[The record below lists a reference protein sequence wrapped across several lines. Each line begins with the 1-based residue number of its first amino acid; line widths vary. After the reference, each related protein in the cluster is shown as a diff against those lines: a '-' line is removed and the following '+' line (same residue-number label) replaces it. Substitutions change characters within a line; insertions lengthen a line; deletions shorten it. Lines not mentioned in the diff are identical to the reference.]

1 MAEKGPGAI
10 AGLDPA
16 GPNEVAPAM
25 RLAVRMLPFLAL
37 LACWLPAPARPQA
50 QPAQR
55 PPAAA
60 GLSGAE
66 ADRLSSLLR
75 DESRRTELLRTLEAL
90 SAASRAQTGT
100 AGEGAAVAA
109 PGAAPGAAPAP
120 AAEAAPPAAAAPP
133 AGQAAAEPPAEP
145 LIAPNTVGAQLLLGL
160 SGRIGSLSDALLG
173 AARSVADLPSLWSGV
188 ANLARDPVARARIVD
203 ASWKLALLLGAGLA
217 LEGLVFRLLAAPRRR
232 VDEAAAAE
240 GRWTWLRRAP
250 LLVGRLLL
258 DLVPIAGFALAALG
272 LFGVVRPLPT
282 TQLVGL
288 TIGQTYIGARVAF
301 VAARTLFSPRS
312 QRLRLI
318 PCSDE
323 AAAAWLSWLR
333 LVLSV
338 GLGGYALA
346 EAGLLFGL
354 PWAAYDAIINLTLL
368 AISLL
373 MVQVVLRHRRAVAD
387 ALRAAPLK
395 PGEQPDRAR
404 LLLRGARNQLAN
416 VWHVLVILWL
426 FAGWAVWALAL
437 ENGFQRLLRGTL
449 VTLLVVG
456 IGKALDEGIS
466 RLLDRALS
474 PSPGLAKRYPGLP
487 ARAAT
492 YVPLTKAAISV
503 LIGCA
508 GLVVLL
514 EAWGLDALAWFAGGT
529 LGGRLLGTLVSIGFT
544 LLLALLVWEA
554 ANTAIQRRLERL
566 SRDSHAARSARVRTL
581 LPMLRTVLGG
591 AILVFVVLNA
601 LSQLGVNVAP
611 LLAGAGVIGVAVG
624 FGSQTLVRDVI
635 TGIFL
640 LFEDAVAVGDVVQLG
655 GLSGVV
661 EHLSI
666 RAIKLR
672 AQDGSVHIIPF
683 SAVTTVTNM
692 TRDFAFAVLDITVSY
707 AEDPDR
713 VADALREIGKEIRAE
728 PKWNALIRDDIDVF
742 GVEKL
747 ADSGVMIRAR
757 VKTEP
762 SARWSVG
769 REFNRRIK
777 QRFDERGI
785 QIPRPQPMV
794 LVQPAPP
801 PPESGPPEGQPA
813 GHPVPRAAE

>member
-1 MAEKGPGAI
+1 P
-10 AGLDPA
+10 
-16 GPNEVAPAM
+16 
-25 RLAVRMLPFLAL
+25 
-37 LACWLPAPARPQA
+37 
-50 QPAQR
+50 
-55 PPAAA
+55 
-60 GLSGAE
+60 
-66 ADRLSSLLR
+66 
-75 DESRRTELLRTLEAL
+75 
-90 SAASRAQTGT
+90 
-100 AGEGAAVAA
+100 
-109 PGAAPGAAPAP
+109 APAP
-120 AAEAAPPAAAAPP
+120 AAEATGSAGQGAAAAAAP
-133 AGQAAAEPPAEP
+133 AAPGGAAEP
-145 LIAPNTVGAQLLLGL
+145 LIAPNTVGAQILSGL
-160 SGRIGSLSDALLG
+160 SGRIEALSEGALR
-173 AARSVADLPSLWSGV
+173 AARTVADLPSLWSGID
-188 ANLARDPVARARIVD
+188 NIARDPVARARLQD
-203 ASWKLALLLGAGLA
+203 AAWKLALLLGAGL
-217 LEGLVFRLLAAPRRR
+217 LVEGVVHRSLAGARRR
-232 VDEAAAAE
+232 LDAAAE
-240 GRWTWLRRAP
+240 ADGRWTWLRRAP
-250 LLVGRLLL
+250 LLLGRLLL
-258 DLVPIAGFALAALG
+258 DLVPIAGFAVVALG
-272 LFGVVRPLPT
+272 MFGVVRPLPT

-288 TIGQTYIGARVAF
+288 TMGQTYIGARVAF
-301 VAARTLFSPRS
+301 VLARTLFSPRS
-312 QRLRLI
+312 KRLRLI

-338 GLGGYALA
+338 GVAGYALA
-346 EAGLLFGL
+346 EAGLLLGL

-368 AISLL
+368 AISLFV
-373 MVQVVLRHRRAVAD
+373 VQVVLRHRQAVAD
-387 ALRAAPLK
+387 ALRAAPLR

-404 LLLRGARNQLAN
+404 LVLRGARNQLAK

-426 FAGWAVWALAL
+426 FAGWSVWALAV
-437 ENGFQRLLRGTL
+437 EDGFNRLLKGTL
-449 VTLLVVG
+449 LTLLVAAVG
-456 IGKALDEGIS
+456 KGLDEGIS
-466 RLLDRALS
+466 RLLDRALR
-474 PSPGLAKRYPGLP
+474 PDPELVKRYPGLP

-492 YVPLTKAAISV
+492 YVPLTKAVVSI

-508 GLVVLL
+508 GVVLL
-514 EAWGLDALAWFAGGT
+514 LETWGVDALGWFETGT
-529 LGGRLLGTLVSIGFT
+529 LGGRLLGTFTSIGLT
-544 LLLALLVWEA
+544 LLLALVVWEA
-554 ANTAIQRRLERL
+554 ANTAIQRRLARL

-692 TRDFAFAVLDITVSY
+692 TRDFSFAVLDVTVGY
-707 AEDPDR
+707 GEDPDT
-713 VADALREIGKEIRAE
+713 VTEALREIGKEVRAE

-747 ADSGVMIRAR
+747 ADSGLLIRAR

-769 REFNRRIK
+769 REFNRRII
-777 QRFDERGI
+777 QGFEARGI
-785 QIPRPQPMV
+785 KIPRPQPMV
-794 LVQPAPP
+794 MVERAPP
-801 PPESGPPEGQPA
+801 KPPEPEPPQGQQQP
-813 GHPVPRAAE
+813 PVPKAAE

>member
-1 MAEKGPGAI
+1 
-10 AGLDPA
+10 
-16 GPNEVAPAM
+16 M
-25 RLAVRMLPFLAL
+25 RLATQTIFAL
-37 LACWLPAPARPQA
+37 LLLTCWLPASA
-50 QPAQR
+50 QPQPGQA
-55 PPAAA
+55 PAAQA
-60 GLSGAE
+60 APRPAATAPTGGHTGGLSAAE
-66 ADRLSSLLR
+66 ADRLSALLR
-75 DESRRTELLRTLEAL
+75 DDQRRAELLRTLEAL
-90 SAASRAQTGT
+90 SAASRAQPAAGGSAAAAAAPGSAATPAPAASAPA
-100 AGEGAAVAA
+100 AGEAASSPAAAGGAAAEAPGA
-109 PGAAPGAAPAP
+109 PGAAAA
-120 AAEAAPPAAAAPP
+120 
-133 AGQAAAEPPAEP
+133 PPAEP
-145 LIAPNTVGAQLLLGL
+145 LIAPNTVGAQLLRDL
-160 SGRIGSLSDALLG
+160 SKRVDTVSDTLLG
-173 AARSVADLPSLWSGV
+173 AARSVADLPSLWTGV
-188 ANLARDPVARARIVD
+188 ANLARDPVARARLLD
-203 ASWKLALLLGAGLA
+203 ASWKLAVLLGAGFAVEALA
-217 LEGLVFRLLAAPRRR
+217 VRLLAGPRRR
-232 VDEAAAAE
+232 LDAAAAAE
-240 GRWTWLRRAP
+240 GSWTWLRRSP

-288 TIGQTYIGARVAF
+288 MIGHTYIAARLAF
-301 VAARTLFSPRS
+301 AVARTLFSPRS
-312 QRLRLI
+312 RSLRLI

-333 LVLSV
+333 LIMSV
-338 GLGGYALA
+338 GVAGYALA

-368 AISLL
+368 AMSLFV
-373 MVQVVLRHRRAVAD
+373 VQVVLRHRHAVAD
-387 ALRAAPLK
+387 ALRATPLE

-404 LLLRGARNQLAN
+404 HLLRSARNQLAN
-416 VWHVLVILWL
+416 VWHILVILWL
-426 FAGWAVWALAL
+426 FAGWAVWALAV
-437 ENGFQRLLRGTL
+437 EDGFIRLLRATAMAVVVAL
-449 VTLLVVG
+449 V
-456 IGKALDEGIS
+456 GKGLDEGIS
-466 RLLDRALS
+466 RLLDRLLS
-474 PSPGLAKRYPGLP
+474 PTPELAKRYPGLP

-492 YVPLTKAAISV
+492 YVPLTKAALSV
-503 LIGCA
+503 LIACA
-508 GLVVLL
+508 GIVLL
-514 EAWGLDALAWFAGGT
+514 LETWGVDALGWFAAGT
-529 LGGRLLGTLVSIGFT
+529 LGGRLLGTLGSIGVT
-544 LLLALLVWEA
+544 LLLALAVWEA
-554 ANTAIQRRLERL
+554 ANTAIQRRLARL

-624 FGSQTLVRDVI
+624 FGAQTLVRDVI

-692 TRDFAFAVLDITVSY
+692 TRDFAFAVLDVTVSY
-707 AEDPDR
+707 DEDPDR
-713 VADALREIGKEIRAE
+713 VAEVLREISKEVRAE
-728 PKWNALIRDDIDVF
+728 PKFAALIRDDIDVF

-747 ADSGVMIRAR
+747 ADSGLMIRAR

-762 SARWSVG
+762 AARWSVG

-794 LVQPAPP
+794 
-801 PPESGPPEGQPA
+801 
-813 GHPVPRAAE
+813 

>member
-1 MAEKGPGAI
+1 
-10 AGLDPA
+10 
-16 GPNEVAPAM
+16 M
-25 RLAVRMLPFLAL
+25 RPLARVFSFLVLFAL
-37 LACWLPAPARPQA
+37 WLPASA
-50 QPAQR
+50 QPQTAQPHPA
-55 PPAAA
+55 PPQPAA
-60 GLSGAE
+60 GLGGAE
-66 ADRLSSLLR
+66 IDRLSSLLR
-75 DESRRTELLRTLEAL
+75 DETRRAELLRTLEAL
-90 SAASRAQTGT
+90 STASRAQSSGV
-100 AGEGAAVAA
+100 AGEGSATAQ
-109 PGAAPGAAPAP
+109 GTAPAP
-120 AAEAAPPAAAAPP
+120 AAGEAAPPASTPP
-133 AGQAAAEPPAEP
+133 AAGQAAGEAPAAPAEP
-145 LIAPNTVGAQLLLGL
+145 LIAPNTVGAQLLFGL
-160 SGRIGSLSDALLG
+160 SGRIDALSDTLLG
-173 AARSVADLPSLWSGV
+173 AARSVADLPSLWSGL
-188 ANLARDPVARARIVD
+188 ANITRDPVARARLVD

-217 LEGLVFRLLAAPRRR
+217 VEGLVVRLLAAPRRR
-232 VDEAAAAE
+232 LDAAAAAD

-301 VAARTLFSPRS
+301 AAARTLFSPRS

-323 AAAAWLSWLR
+323 AAGAWLSWLR

-338 GLGGYALA
+338 GVGGYVLA
-346 EAGLLFGL
+346 EAGLLLGL

-395 PGEQPDRAR
+395 PGDEPDRAR
-404 LLLRGARNQLAN
+404 LALRGARNQLAN
-416 VWHVLVILWL
+416 VWHVVVILWL

-437 ENGFQRLLRGTL
+437 EDGFNRLLRGTL
-449 VTLLVVG
+449 LTLLVVG
-456 IGKALDEGIS
+456 VGKALDEGIA

-474 PSPGLAKRYPGLP
+474 PNPDLVKRYPGLP

-508 GLVVLL
+508 GLVLLL
-514 EAWGLDALAWFAGGT
+514 ETWGLDALGWFAGGT
-529 LGGRLLGTLVSIGFT
+529 LGGRLLGTLASIGLT
-544 LLLALLVWEA
+544 LLLALAVWEA
-554 ANTAIQRRLERL
+554 ANTAIQRRLARL

-713 VADALREIGKEIRAE
+713 VADALREVGKEIRAE

-794 LVQPAPP
+794 MVERAPP
-801 PPESGPPEGQPA
+801 PEPEPPQGQPA

>member
-1 MAEKGPGAI
+1 
-10 AGLDPA
+10 
-16 GPNEVAPAM
+16 M
-25 RLAVRMLPFLAL
+25 RLPANTFLLLAL
-37 LACWLPAPARPQA
+37 LACWLPVPAPAQQPQQQA
-50 QPAQR
+50 PR
-55 PPAAA
+55 PAAPAANPAPA
-60 GLSGAE
+60 GLSAAE
-66 ADRLSSLLR
+66 ADRLSALLR
-75 DESRRTELLRTLEAL
+75 DENRRAELLRTLEAL
-90 SAASRAQTGT
+90 SAAGRAQS
-100 AGEGAAVAA
+100 GASAA
-109 PGAAPGAAPAP
+109 PAAAGATQGAAAPAP
-120 AAEAAPPAAAAPP
+120 AGAAEAPGAPAGQAADAPPPAAAAPAAP
-133 AGQAAAEPPAEP
+133 APEP
-145 LIAPNTVGAQLLLGL
+145 LIAPNTVGAQILAGL
-160 SGRIGSLSDALLG
+160 SGRIDALSEGALR
-173 AARSVADLPSLWSGV
+173 AARTVADLPGLWEGV
-188 ANLARDPVARARIVD
+188 ANIGRDPVARARLFD
-203 ASWKLALLLGAGLA
+203 ASWKLALLLGAGL
-217 LEGLVFRLLAAPRRR
+217 LVEGIVHRSLAGPRRR
-232 VDEAAAAE
+232 LDAAAE
-240 GRWTWLRRAP
+240 TDGRWTWLRRAP

-258 DLVPIAGFALAALG
+258 DLVPIAGFGLVALG

-288 TIGQTYIGARVAF
+288 TIGQTYIGARLAF
-301 VAARTLFSPRS
+301 VLARTLFSPRS
-312 QRLRLI
+312 KRLRLI

-333 LVLSV
+333 VVLSV
-338 GLGGYALA
+338 GVAGYALA

-373 MVQVVLRHRRAVAD
+373 AVQVVLRHRQAVAD
-387 ALRAAPLK
+387 ALRAAPLQ
-395 PGEQPDRAR
+395 PGEEPDRAR
-404 LLLRGARNQLAN
+404 LLLRGARNQLARI
-416 VWHVLVILWL
+416 WHVLVILWL
-426 FAGWAVWALAL
+426 FAGWAVWALAV
-437 ENGFQRLLRGTL
+437 EDGFNRLLKGTL
-449 VTLLVVG
+449 LTLLVAAVG
-456 IGKALDEGIS
+456 KGLDEGVS
-466 RLLDRALS
+466 RLLDRALR
-474 PSPGLAKRYPGLP
+474 PNPELAKRYPGLP

-492 YVPLTKAAISV
+492 YVPLTKAAVSV

-508 GLVVLL
+508 GVVVLL
-514 EAWGLDALAWFAGGT
+514 EAWGLDALGWFAGGT
-529 LGGRLLGTLVSIGFT
+529 LGGRLVGTLASIGLT
-544 LLLALLVWEA
+544 LLLALVIWEA
-554 ANTAIQRRLERL
+554 ANTAIQRRLARL

-672 AQDGSVHIIPF
+672 ATDGSVHIIPF

-692 TRDFAFAVLDITVSY
+692 TRDFAFAVLDVTVGY
-707 AEDPDR
+707 NEDPDR
-713 VADALREIGKEIRAE
+713 VGEALREIGKEVRAE
-728 PKWNALIRDDIDVF
+728 PKWNALIRDDIDVW

-747 ADSGVMIRAR
+747 ADSGLLIRAR

-769 REFNRRIK
+769 REFNRRII
-777 QRFDERGI
+777 QRFEERGI

-794 LVQPAPP
+794 MVERAPP
-801 PPESGPPEGQPA
+801 KPPEPEPPQGQQPQQ
-813 GHPVPRAAE
+813 HPVPRAAE

>member
-1 MAEKGPGAI
+1 M
-10 AGLDPA
+10 GLLRP
-16 GPNEVAPAM
+16 M
-25 RLAVRMLPFLAL
+25 RLAVRTFLVLVL
-37 LACWLPAPARPQA
+37 LACGLPASAQPQQPAARP
-50 QPAQR
+50 
-55 PPAAA
+55 AAG

-66 ADRLSSLLR
+66 ADRLSALLR
-75 DESRRTELLRTLEAL
+75 DENRRAELLRTLEAL
-90 SAASRAQTGT
+90 SAASRAQTGA
-100 AGEGAAVAA
+100 AGGSPAPVAPP
-109 PGAAPGAAPAP
+109 PGQGPAPAP
-120 AAEAAPPAAAAPP
+120 AAAEGAPPAAAGAAAAPSG
-133 AGQAAAEPPAEP
+133 AGQAASAAAEAPGAPAAPAEP
-145 LIAPNTVGAQLLLGL
+145 LLAPNTVGAQLLLGL
-160 SGRIGSLSDALLG
+160 SGRIGSLSDTLLG
-173 AARSVADLPSLWSGV
+173 AARSVADLPSLWAGV
-188 ANLARDPVARARIVD
+188 ANLARDPVAQKRLID

-217 LEGLVFRLLAAPRRR
+217 VEAVVHRLLAAPRRR
-232 VDEAAAAE
+232 LEAAADA
-240 GRWTWLRRAP
+240 RWSWLRRAP

-258 DLVPIAGFALAALG
+258 DLVPIAGFALVALG

-282 TQLVGL
+282 TQLAGL
-288 TIGQTYIGARVAF
+288 MIGQTYIGARVAF
-301 VAARTLFSPRS
+301 AAARTLFSPRS
-312 QRLRLI
+312 RGLRLI

-333 LVLSV
+333 LMLWV
-338 GLGGYALA
+338 GVGGYALA

-354 PWAAYDAIINLTLL
+354 PWAAHDAIFNLTLL
-368 AISLL
+368 AISLS
-373 MVQVVLRHRRAVAD
+373 MVGVVLKHRRAVAD
-387 ALRAAPLK
+387 ALRAGPLEPGEK
-395 PGEQPDRAR
+395 PGRGRLALRA
-404 LLLRGARNQLAN
+404 ARNLLAN
-416 VWHVLVILWL
+416 VWHVVVILWL
-426 FAGWAVWALAL
+426 LAAWAVWALAL
-437 ENGFQRLLRGTL
+437 ENGFERLLNGTVLTL
-449 VTLLVVG
+449 VVVAA
-456 IGKALDEGIS
+456 GKALDEGIS
-466 RLLDRALS
+466 WLLDRALS
-474 PSPGLAKRYPGLP
+474 PSPELAKRYPALP

-492 YVPLTKAAISV
+492 YVPVAKTAVSV
-503 LIGCA
+503 LIGCV

-514 EAWGLDALAWFAGGT
+514 EAWGLDALGWFAGGT
-529 LGGRLLGTLVSIGFT
+529 LGGRLVGTLASIGLT
-544 LLLALLVWEA
+544 LVLALAVWEA
-554 ANTAIQRRLERL
+554 ANTAIQRRLARL

-666 RAIKLR
+666 RAIRLR
-672 AQDGSVHIIPF
+672 AQDGSIHIIPF

-692 TRDFAFAVLDITVSY
+692 TRDFAFAVLDVTVSY

-713 VADALREIGKEIRAE
+713 VADTLREIGKEVRAE
-728 PKWNALIRDDIDVF
+728 PKWGALIRDEIDVW

-801 PPESGPPEGQPA
+801 RPEPEPPEGEAARRQ
-813 GHPVPRAAE
+813 PVPRAAE

>member
-25 RLAVRMLPFLAL
+25 RLAVRILPLLAL

-217 LEGLVFRLLAAPRRR
+217 LEGLVFRLLSAPRRR
-232 VDEAAAAE
+232 VDEAAAVE

-566 SRDSHAARSARVRTL
+566 SRDSHAARSARGPHLVADAPHRARRRHPGVRGAERAVAARRERGAAAGRRRRDRRGGRL
-581 LPMLRTVLGG
+581 RLPDPGAGRHHRHLPAVRGRGGGGRRGAARRAVGRGG
-591 AILVFVVLNA
+591 APVHPRHQA
-601 LSQLGVNVAP
+601 
-611 LLAGAGVIGVAVG
+611 AGAGRQRPHHPV
-624 FGSQTLVRDVI
+624 QRRHHRDQH
-635 TGIFL
+635 
-640 LFEDAVAVGDVVQLG
+640 DARLR
-655 GLSGVV
+655 LR
-661 EHLSI
+661 
-666 RAIKLR
+666 RAGHHGELR
-672 AQDGSVHIIPF
+672 RGPGRGDGS
-683 SAVTTVTNM
+683 AA
-692 TRDFAFAVLDITVSY
+692 RDRQGGAGG
-707 AEDPDR
+707 AEVERPDPRRHRRVRRGEAGRFRAADPRPREDR
-713 VADALREIGKEIRAE
+713 ALG
-728 PKWNALIRDDIDVF
+728 AL
-742 GVEKL
+742 
-747 ADSGVMIRAR
+747 
-757 VKTEP
+757 
-762 SARWSVG
+762 
-769 REFNRRIK
+769 
-777 QRFDERGI
+777 ERGPRVQPPHHPGFEARGI
-785 QIPRPQPMV
+785 KIPRPQPMV
-794 LVQPAPP
+794 MVERAPP
-801 PPESGPPEGQPA
+801 KPPEPEPPQGEQ
-813 GHPVPRAAE
+813 PVPKAAE